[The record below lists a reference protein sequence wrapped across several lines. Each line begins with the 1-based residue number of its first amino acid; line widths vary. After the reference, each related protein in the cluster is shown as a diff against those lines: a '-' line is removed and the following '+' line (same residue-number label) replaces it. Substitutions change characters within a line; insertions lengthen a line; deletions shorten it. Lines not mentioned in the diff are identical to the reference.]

1 MVNIKFLDLK
11 IDSIA
16 KSSGVYSG
24 MNRQLYYKHYAKQ
37 NQSFG
42 TITGQG
48 NKLIYAKSKLHDCDQ
63 IDIDFNTKING
74 S

>member
-1 MVNIKFLDLK
+1 MVNIKFADLR
-11 IDSIA
+11 IDSIS

-24 MNRQLYYKHYAKQ
+24 MNRQIHFKHYAKQ

-42 TITGQG
+42 TISGRG
-48 NKLIYAKSKLHDCDQ
+48 NQLTHAKSKLIDCDQ
-63 IDIDFNTKING
+63 IDVDFHIKAQE